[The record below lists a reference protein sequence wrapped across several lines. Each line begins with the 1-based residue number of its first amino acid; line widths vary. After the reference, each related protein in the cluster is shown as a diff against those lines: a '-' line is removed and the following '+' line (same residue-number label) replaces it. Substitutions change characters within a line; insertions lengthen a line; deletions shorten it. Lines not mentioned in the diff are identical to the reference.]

1 MVGGYFSSVGGG
13 IPAASLARWDG
24 TSWTDVNGGVG
35 SGGPG
40 DYQYVFALEPCGQDL
55 FVGGNFSSAGGVPI
69 EFIARYDGADW
80 FALGSGVNG
89 NVWDFAQDENT
100 LFVTGEFGTAGGVLC
115 NSIASWDGYEWSP
128 LGSGLNDHAYSL
140 GVFDD
145 DLYVG
150 GWFYL
155 AGGKPSWQIGRW
167 MGASSEV
174 DDRLVPPAPL
184 VRLSNPY
191 QAGSAIHLD
200 LPALGPADF
209 QVGAAASGEGVVMR
223 AGTTPIEEIAGG
235 LFVRGPETHED
246 LPADLIVV
254 AVGQAVDPSF
264 LAADDVA
271 IERGER
277 GALAADPTTC
287 ATSHPAVFA
296 AGDVVAGG
304 RTVTEAMAAGMRAAW
319 GIDRSLRGAASADRR
334 PPPPR
339 PGAWP
344 APRAAVPRDAVARR
358 DPPELAPDRRG
369 PSDEVVGVFTAEQAR
384 AEAARCTLCG
394 SCGSCRACL
403 DTFGCPAFF
412 MRDGV
417 IQIDPKLCTGCGVC
431 AAFCPNDAIKP
442 APEVTA

>member
-200 LPALGPADF
+200 LPALGPAE
-209 QVGAAASGEGVVMR
+209 VS
-223 AGTTPIEEIAGG
+223 
-235 LFVRGPETHED
+235 
-246 LPADLIVV
+246 
-254 AVGQAVDPSF
+254 
-264 LAADDVA
+264 
-271 IERGER
+271 
-277 GALAADPTTC
+277 
-287 ATSHPAVFA
+287 VFDA
-296 AGDVVAGG
+296 AGRLIRRLFAGRSGPGPIRVSWDYSCDDGHEAGPGIYFLRARSGARVA
-304 RTVTEAMAAGMRAAW
+304 TEH
-319 GIDRSLRGAASADRR
+319 L
-334 PPPPR
+334 
-339 PGAWP
+339 
-344 APRAAVPRDAVARR
+344 
-358 DPPELAPDRRG
+358 
-369 PSDEVVGVFTAEQAR
+369 
-384 AEAARCTLCG
+384 
-394 SCGSCRACL
+394 
-403 DTFGCPAFF
+403 
-412 MRDGV
+412 V
-417 IQIDPKLCTGCGVC
+417 IV
-431 AAFCPNDAIKP
+431 N
-442 APEVTA
+442 